1 MNEAS
6 HWRRPLASARRSRRA
21 EEINERSV
29 AELRKGFD
37 DFLLAVDNLPQKTD
51 PVYVACL
58 VPGCFHQN
66 AGLVLG
72 RDGDAVRGLR
82 KSLAVELANFLGD
95 VLDEIDCRVALD
107 TIVVT
112 SIVEPLFELL
122 GELLHG
128 GDWRIDGKAD
138 MTAHAVG
145 RSGGKINHFLAKQRR
160 LADQRFVDPL
170 LLGFTQK

>member
-1 MNEAS
+1 RGKNEERRQHDELALGEIDRLRCLPEQREPDGNQRINCTGREAGYQKLNEGS

-37 DFLLAVDNLPQKTD
+37 DFLLAVDNLTQKAD
-51 PVYVACL
+51 PVYVAVL

-128 GDWRIDGKAD
+128 
-138 MTAHAVG
+138 
-145 RSGGKINHFLAKQRR
+145 
-160 LADQRFVDPL
+160 
-170 LLGFTQK
+170 